1 MNLKKQ
7 KGFSLIELLI
17 VVAIIG
23 IIAAIAVPNL
33 MAARRSAND
42 ASAQQTLRNINSA
55 NATYESGVG
64 RGNFANTLGA
74 LGGTGTLDFG
84 MIDRYRRQC
93 HTDAQE
99 WLHTAG
105 VWYGG
110 EEFHCRF
117 DVLSAESSLAVNG
130 HCTYGQPVL
139 LYQRNRCDSHV
150 KCPERQRRFS
160 FRSYRQLVS
169 RQRVSSP
176 TSKYGRGVSL
186 MPLSVFLSFI
196 FLG

>member
-64 RGNFANTLGA
+64 RGNFANTLAA
-74 LGGTGTLDFG
+74 LGGTGTTDFG
-84 MIDRYRRQC
+84 MIDSTVVNATQ
-93 HTDAQE
+93 TPKSGFILQA
-99 WLHTAG
+99 
-105 VWYGG
+105 YGMDG

-130 HCTYGQPVL
+130 YCTYGQPVL

-176 TSKYGRGVSL
+176 TSKYDRGVSL

>member
-64 RGNFANTLGA
+64 RGNFATALA
-74 LGGTGTLDFG
+74 DLGGTGTTDFG
-84 MIDRYRRQC
+84 MIDSTVVNATQTPKSGFILQGYGA
-93 HTDAQE
+93 T
-99 WLHTAG
+99 LKSSTTASTYSVRNHPSQSTGIARTGNRSFFINETG
-105 VWYGG
+105 VI
-110 EEFHCRF
+110 RTSNQPNVNA
-117 DVLSAESSLAVNG
+117 DSASEPIGN
-130 HCTYGQPVL
+130 
-139 LYQRNRCDSHV
+139 
-150 KCPERQRRFS
+150 
-160 FRSYRQLVS
+160 
-169 RQRVSSP
+169 
-176 TSKYGRGVSL
+176 
-186 MPLSVFLSFI
+186 
-196 FLG
+196 